1 MPFEDPDQDGAGFRR
16 RADLQMRDAYQAFAA
31 KFQLVLDE
39 TLQSHGGRPAAE
51 IRPVLAERWSAVNGA
66 ALGEPRL
73 TDYSEAMAEGRRV
86 ALHVDGPPDS

>member
-16 RADLQMRDAYQAFAA
+16 RADSQMRDAYQAFAA

-39 TLQSHGGRPAAE
+39 TLESHGGRPVEE
-51 IRPVLAERWSAVNGA
+51 IRPVLADRWTSINGA

-73 TDYSEAMAEGRRV
+73 SDYSSALAEGRRV
-86 ALHVDGPPDS
+86 ELG